1 VIKKIWTSSYVL
13 VAGGYG
19 AILLGVFY
27 LIVDVWQ
34 VRAWCQPFVWMGM
47 NSITVYL
54 ASNILGGFRR
64 LAPRFVGGD
73 VKVFFDDHVAKGM
86 GDMVISM
93 VGLLL
98 AFWLMHFLY
107 KRKIFLRL

>member
-1 VIKKIWTSSYVL
+1 ML
-13 VAGGYG
+13 VAGGYS

-34 VRAWCQPFVWMGM
+34 ARGWCQPFVWMGM
-47 NSITVYL
+47 NSITIYL
-54 ASNILGGFRR
+54 TANIIGGFRR
-64 LAPRFVGGD
+64 VAPRFVGGD
-73 VKVFFDDHVAKGM
+73 VRTFFDSVVAKGF
-86 GDMVISM
+86 GDMVISI

-98 AFWLMHFLY
+98 AFWVVRFLY